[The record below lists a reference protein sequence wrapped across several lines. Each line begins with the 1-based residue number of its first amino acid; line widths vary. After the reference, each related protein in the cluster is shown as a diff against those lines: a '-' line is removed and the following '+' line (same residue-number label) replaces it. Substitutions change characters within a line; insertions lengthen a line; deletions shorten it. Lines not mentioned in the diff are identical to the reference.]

1 MPKAPSDRTLTLRRV
16 LAGLFAAFLCAA
28 CVEIS
33 PFDQTAYEHAT
44 ALKAEALET
53 MDLADENYAGHIG
66 EVRHVR
72 LELDEN
78 YEYAKGRPHNEL
90 STMQWAILRDPKGHS
105 LGGFLSRWRDQ
116 KKLNPYFVAQ
126 SEKII
131 ADGFDMV
138 IGLESGKIKR

>member
-1 MPKAPSDRTLTLRRV
+1 MTRALRGTAAC
-16 LAGLFAAFLCAA
+16 LLAAFLCGA

-53 MDLADENYAGHIG
+53 MDLAG
-66 EVRHVR
+66 EDYSAHVADVRHVR
-72 LELDEN
+72 LELDQN
-78 YEYAKGRPHNEL
+78 YEYAKGRPHNEI
-90 STMQWAILRDPKGHS
+90 STMQWAIIRDPKGHS
-105 LGGFLSRWRDQ
+105 LGGFLTQWQ
-116 KKLNPYFVAQ
+116 AKKKLKPYFVSE

-131 ADGFDMV
+131 SDGFDMV